1 MLRHL
6 GHAQFAYDNEYHI
19 PNAPPDVNFFQG
31 SNDQAKIILTWT
43 DESER
48 AINPEYGEAD
58 VVGYRVYRSIWQETG
73 PWELVG
79 DIPAGGGGDASFSG
93 GTYTWVDKNSLA
105 GFQFAYNVRAVAKP
119 KSSWSEGSKTLA
131 DLPETVRKHL
141 TENGLEGGWSAAEQ
155 RMIVPGSPLLAA
167 NSAADNMDRPVVVVP
182 NPYSLNNAEANYQ
195 GTKKLRFVGVP
206 HQAKIS
212 IFTVSGDL
220 VAEIN
225 HNDPTAGEAQWLLK
239 DRFLTGEATS
249 SVYFYVVESL
259 VPASRGKRAKGA
271 FVINR

>member
-1 MLRHL
+1 
-6 GHAQFAYDNEYHI
+6 
-19 PNAPPDVNFFQG
+19 
-31 SNDQAKIILTWT
+31 TWS
-43 DESER
+43 DDSER

-58 VVGYRVYRSIWQETG
+58 VIGYRVYRSTWQETG

-79 DIPAGGGGDASFSG
+79 DIPAGGGGDATFSG
-93 GTYTWVDKNSLA
+93 GTYTWVDQNSLA
-105 GFQFAYNVRAVAKP
+105 GFQFAYNVRAYAKP
-119 KSSWSEGSKTLA
+119 KSTWSEGSKTLA

-167 NSAADNMDRPVVVVP
+167 NAAADNLDREVLVVP
-182 NPYSLNNAEANYQ
+182 NPFSLDDALANYQ
-195 GTKKLRFVGVP
+195 GTLKLRFVGVP

-220 VAEIN
+220 IAVIN

-259 VPASRGKRAKGA
+259 VPTSLGKTTKGA